1 MKCAAYDI
9 GGANIKRLVAETKK
23 DGLKVVS
30 NDISYFPFWKR
41 KADFK
46 VFLQK
51 LRVNADAVAVT
62 MTAELCDCFA
72 SKGEGVEYVTS
83 ICDSVLEKPFYLTVN
98 GSLSRSADID
108 EPLSIAAANFVASL
122 AYLEGNFGRGVLVDM
137 GSTTTD
143 IVPFERGKKMY
154 GKGDLERL
162 ATKQLVYTGF
172 LRTPVCAFVR
182 EVPYKGRMLGVASEV
197 FAISADVYNILGPCD
212 YTCETPDGRGKSVAD
227 SMRRLA
233 RQMCADI
240 DEVGDEELRK
250 ICAYIVDAQVKLI
263 SSALREAA
271 ARWRMDTAYV
281 CGVGKGVALKA
292 CIEAGLR
299 AVDLSDTTPAHD
311 NLPCLGLAW
320 MLKEMRG

>member
-1 MKCAAYDI
+1 MKYAAYDI
-9 GGANIKRLVAETKK
+9 GGANVKRLVAGSRNGFEV
-23 DGLKVVS
+23 LS
-30 NDISYFPFWKR
+30 NDILYFPFWKR
-41 KADFK
+41 KDEFK
-46 VFLQK
+46 AFLKK
-51 LRVNADAVAVT
+51 LKVDADAIAVT
-62 MTAELCDCFA
+62 ITAELCDCFA
-72 SKGEGVEYVTS
+72 SKGEGVEYITS
-83 ICDSVLEKPFYLTVN
+83 ICDSVLGEPLYLTVD
-98 GSLSRSADID
+98 GALSKSSNID
-108 EPLSIAAANFVASL
+108 DPLSMGAANFVASL
-122 AYLEGNFGRGVLVDM
+122 AYLEDNLKRGILVDM

-143 IVPFERGKKMY
+143 VVPFERGKRLY
-154 GKGDLERL
+154 GRTDLDRL
-162 ATKQLVYTGF
+162 IAKQLVYTGL
-172 LRTPVCAFVR
+172 LRTPVCALVHD
-182 EVPYKGRMLGVASEV
+182 VPHKGKMLGVASEV

-263 SSALREAA
+263 SSALREVA

-299 AVDLSDTTPAHD
+299 VVDLSDKTPAHD

-320 MLKEMRG
+320 MLKEMRC